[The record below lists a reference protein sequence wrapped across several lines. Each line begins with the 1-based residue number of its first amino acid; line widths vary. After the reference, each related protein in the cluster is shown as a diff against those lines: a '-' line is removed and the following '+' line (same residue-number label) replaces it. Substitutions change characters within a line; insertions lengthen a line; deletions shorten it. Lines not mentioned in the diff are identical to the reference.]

1 MDFRLLK
8 VALFF
13 LVIFDMSWLLHGE
26 FFIFRVK
33 FFDLFHVQ
41 RGVLLKKRDL
51 PLCPNFLALLI
62 FVAFFFFCFVFGF
75 LLFFVFLYL
84 NCFSS
89 ISSHQGRCFRRYR

>member
-62 FVAFFFFCFVFGF
+62 FVAFFFFVLYLVFSF
-75 LLFFVFLYL
+75 FLFFFT
-84 NCFSS
+84 
-89 ISSHQGRCFRRYR
+89 